1 MAPTNIGHFEKVR
14 ALAADARRVAVG
26 GARAGAGSRVTVY
39 DSVANKVLATL
50 DLPTHVHA
58 LAWVPKRADT
68 LLAACADG
76 HLVAITVDGNGARVT
91 RDTLAHAGA
100 CTALAV
106 NATHALCAG
115 ADGVLSLW
123 ETSTWSV
130 AGRWTLSPAALRAA
144 AIEPDGARVAGAGDD
159 GVVRVI
165 TVKDGARREMSG
177 HEGAVFALAFT
188 PRDGRLASAGDDAL
202 IRLWYLEG
210 EVECEVRGNDDTG
223 HKGAVYALV
232 FSPPPAKLPDGT
244 LPGDRLFSASAD
256 GKVKAWRLEDRR
268 KPRTVD
274 AGPLAVHALAFAPP
288 ASNARGTLG
297 ALWAGNEGR
306 GVSRFTVDATGALAE
321 NRTLYGNG
329 FEVVAADLQRK
340 EKPARD
346 AAVDLLAA
354 MEEREALEILSQ
366 SALGHPEVDT
376 RARIAKALGDARR
389 TTARSLLRS
398 KLSDVAPT
406 ARRAALDALRAIEG
420 DGALGPLR
428 AALDAPHPDL
438 RVVALRALAALRG
451 TSPLVPGM
459 VLERLTDPDASVR
472 RAAFDGALALYE
484 DDRVEALRVA
494 FERGAGDVKVLAL
507 LRALADGHLAAPAF
521 APLVTQAHDDADPAV
536 RRAAFT
542 ARVLARAA
550 LARTMSSRDEG
561 FRRLES
567 ELLGSLALL
576 LRGAAEADKN
586 PSREELDAARA
597 AIQTAGRADAALS
610 DEDLEPLLTA
620 LACRTPD
627 TALRGARALAMLGD
641 VRALGALL
649 QLTREADPALRR
661 EAALALR
668 SLDDPRARRRLVW
681 MLDDADADVR
691 GAALDAYATMTGVS
705 PADVAEAALRSP
717 QQDIRVRGL
726 ERLVKL
732 GAGDPAHETLL
743 ADAIEDEAEKV
754 RGEAF
759 RTLWAW
765 HAKDPAVA
773 IDRALGARFPDVRR
787 RAVDELATHAKHPW
801 AQERL
806 LQTITDR
813 DAAVALAAYDVAV
826 KAQGEAHGAAHLS
839 ALDSTQ
845 PAVRAAGARGAAKC
859 ALDEVRAALM
869 KRLADEQPE
878 PRVAALETLDKLSKD
893 SVTPHHS
900 ALQESHIDLRVRAA
914 ELLAARHDEA
924 LIEPMRAL
932 LADAE
937 LPKRLGAAPAA
948 ALRQRAASA
957 LATLG
962 ATKLVKYFATELL
975 KDDDALVREHA
986 ARGLATASRRGDE
999 GYLLDALGHADAWVR
1014 SWAADGLSR
1023 LGDPRAL
1030 PVLVGNLRHDHLP
1043 IRQGAVLSFAALG
1056 PEGYGGM
1063 LQGLEDPSLELQEMV
1078 FAVILARDLRA
1089 FRKGEA
1095 PDLLAS
1101 ALSSQRA
1108 EVRFAAARALELRG
1122 DPERYMAH
1130 LIEVLAP
1137 PKAEGKAAKEGPSE
1151 ESRARVLAGLAEAL
1165 ASDTPEQRY
1174 AAAQALS
1181 LKKRPAEY
1189 LREAERAARLRAL
1202 SAPWVPDT
1210 APRAP
1215 GEEPAKP
1222 RGQWL
1227 RRLFMAG
1234 EDTEPRSVP
1243 TEEQS
1248 RLQRLAFGAY
1258 VGLLRQVGTTDEDSQ
1273 RVRRDAI
1280 ERVVDLALRTDLGS
1294 SSAVPPLAR
1303 ALDDPNHLVR
1313 RAAYAGLKQLFHE
1326 RDDSPYTLALSS
1338 QSADVARAALDEI
1351 AARGEPARPRLVA
1364 ALDARIPEVR
1374 RHAFDLLESLSPK
1387 DSLDPLLAAISSA
1400 WDDLRMGVIER
1411 LARSTDARVASALR
1425 SAAASEHE
1433 NLRLRAAE
1441 LLVDR
1446 RDDHAVDVLASFVR
1460 ADDPAVAER
1469 ARAALVRLASDAAVT
1484 ALAQRLD
1491 ELEGDA
1497 RLPLVTSLRDAR
1509 NPSARS
1515 ALVARFDDES
1525 PAVRAAA
1532 LDAVVAIGDRALPR
1546 EVPEAE
1552 RDAIVRAKR
1561 DHAWLGPALDAAVR
1575 ARDPELRA
1583 RAAGRFTEAVDERA
1597 DATLAGL
1604 FTDRERAVRKAAVE
1618 AYASRVIHRGADAAP
1633 LDAVLRAGAR
1643 EHVLPAA
1650 EALAHKGI
1658 GAALHPLLLVSR
1670 AGDPDE
1676 RRRALL
1682 ALGTLGDPRA
1692 LDELELLASGG
1703 TEDAPVEPEMR
1714 GAAFHALGRMANKLT
1729 DPTRRAAVI
1738 ERVEQASVEQAN
1750 VVVRSGALFGVA
1762 ALGGERA
1769 RARLESTLLDESA
1782 ASTLR
1787 RDAAAGLALV
1797 KDPAAEAALA
1807 QALLAYDT
1815 EVSRAAQAA
1824 LRKLFPGERT
1834 RVALLAVTSVDDEI
1848 AGEAARF
1855 LATEG
1860 DPSVL
1865 VARLPAIQNPEL
1877 RARLRYGLVRRA
1889 AAPLDALASLL
1900 AHDDPAVLEEAAW
1913 ILGARTAV
1921 PASEAP
1927 PLDRAALGPVADALR
1942 RALAEMAARVATAAG
1957 ARRDQAAHAWPR
1969 LLWTAQRLAL
1979 PEAGSLA
1986 RDALSLGERCPAEAR
2001 REAAR
2006 ALGQLPPD
2014 EAAVAALTRALSDLD
2029 AAVRA
2034 AAAASLESA
2043 LRARAATVAAAVT
2056 PVDPVAFGVTTRA
2069 VTSADPLLRNEI
2081 GRRLALPSLIARR
2094 DVAGLVDLARAADV
2108 DPATRGDA
2116 LDALG
2121 RCGGDAATEAL
2132 GAMAFDKKW
2141 GDVNQRKRAYRAWRR
2156 ALRLKKATA
2165 AEATR

>member
-14 ALAADARRVAVG
+14 ALAADPRRVAVG

-39 DSVANKVLATL
+39 DAVSNKVVATV
-50 DLPTHVHA
+50 DLPAHVNA
-58 LAWVPKRADT
+58 LAWAPKRNDT
-68 LLAACADG
+68 LLAACDDG
-76 HLVAITVDGNGARVT
+76 HLIAITVDAGGARVS
-91 RDTLAHAGA
+91 RDTLAHDGP

-106 NATHALCAG
+106 NATHVACAG
-115 ADGVLSLW
+115 GDGVVSLW
-123 ETSTWSV
+123 ETGTWSV
-130 AGRWTLSPAALRAA
+130 AGRWTLSPAPLRAV
-144 AIEPDGARVAGAGDD
+144 AIEPDGARVAAAGDD
-159 GVVRVI
+159 GVVRAL
-165 TVKDGARREMSG
+165 TVKDGAVRAMPG

-188 PRDGRLASAGDDAL
+188 PRDGRLASAGDDGL

-232 FSPPPAKLPDGT
+232 FSPPPPKLPDGT
-244 LPGDRLFSASAD
+244 APGDRLFSASAD
-256 GKVKAWRLEDRR
+256 GKVKAWRMEDRR

-274 AGPLAVHALAFAPP
+274 AGPLPVHALAFAPP

-306 GVSRFTVDATGALAE
+306 GVSRFTVDATGAIAE
-321 NRTLYGNG
+321 NRTLYGHG
-329 FEVVAADLQRK
+329 FELVAADLQRK
-340 EKPARD
+340 ERPARE
-346 AAVDLLAA
+346 AAVDLLAS

-366 SALGHPEVDT
+366 AAHAHPEVDT
-376 RARIAKALGDARR
+376 RARIARALGDARR
-389 TTARSLLRS
+389 ATARNLLRA
-398 KLSDVAPT
+398 KLSDAAPT
-406 ARRAALDALRAIEG
+406 VRRAAFDALRAIDG
-420 DGALGPLR
+420 DASLAPLR
-428 AALDAPHPDL
+428 AALDAPHGDL
-438 RVVALRALAALRG
+438 RVAALHALAALRG

-459 VLERLTDPDASVR
+459 VLERLTDPDAGAR

-484 DDRVEALRVA
+484 GDRVEALRVA

-507 LRALADGHLAAPAF
+507 LRAMTDGHLDAPAF
-521 APLVTQAHDDADPAV
+521 APLVTRAHDDDDPAV

-542 ARVLARAA
+542 ARVLARAP

-561 FRRLES
+561 FRRLEA
-567 ELLGSLALL
+567 EVLGAVALL
-576 LRGAAEADKN
+576 RRPPGAAEKA
-586 PSREELDAARA
+586 PTREELDDARA
-597 AIQTAGRADAALS
+597 AIHAAGDPEAPLS
-610 DEDLEPLLTA
+610 DADLEPLLTA

-681 MLDDADADVR
+681 MFDDADADVR

-705 PADVAEAALRSP
+705 PAEVAEAALRSP

-732 GAGDPAHETLL
+732 GAGDPAREALL

-765 HAKDPAVA
+765 HAKDPAAA
-773 IDRALGARFPDVRR
+773 IDRALSARFPDVRR

-806 LQTITDR
+806 LRTVADR
-813 DAAVALAAYDVAV
+813 DPGVALAAYECAV
-826 KAQGEAHGAAHLS
+826 KALGESDPAAHLA
-839 ALDSTQ
+839 ALESTL
-845 PAVRAAGARGAAKC
+845 PAVRAAGAKGAAKC
-859 ALDEVRAALM
+859 ELDAVRAALM
-869 KRLADEQPE
+869 KRLADDRPE
-878 PRVAALETLDKLSKD
+878 PRVAALETLDALSKD
-893 SVTPHHS
+893 VNTPHHN
-900 ALQESHIDLRVRAA
+900 ALQESHIELRVRAA
-914 ELLAARHDEA
+914 ELLAPRRDER

-932 LADAE
+932 LADE
-937 LPKRLGAAPAA
+937 DLPKRLGPAAAA

-962 ATKLVKYFATELL
+962 APRLVKYFATEPL

-986 ARGLATASRRGDE
+986 ARGLSTASRRGDE

-1023 LGDPRAL
+1023 LGDARAL
-1030 PVLVGNLRHDHLP
+1030 PVLIGNLRHDHLP

-1089 FRKGEA
+1089 FRRGEA
-1095 PDLLAS
+1095 PDLLTS

-1108 EVRFAAARALELRG
+1108 EVRFSAARAIELRG

-1130 LIEVLAP
+1130 LIEVLSP
-1137 PKAEGKAAKEGPSE
+1137 PKGEGKAPKDGPME
-1151 ESRARVLAGLAEAL
+1151 EQRGRVLAGLAEAL

-1174 AAAQALS
+1174 AAAQALT

-1202 SAPWVPDT
+1202 SSPWVPDT

-1215 GEEPAKP
+1215 GDDPAKP
-1222 RGQWL
+1222 ARGWL

-1234 EDTEPRSVP
+1234 EGAEPRSVP

-1280 ERVVDLALRTDLGS
+1280 ERVVDLALHTDLGA

-1326 RDDSPYTLALSS
+1326 RDDSPFTLALAS

-1351 AARGEPARPRLVA
+1351 AARGSEAIPRLVA

-1387 DSLDPLLAAISSA
+1387 DSLDPLLAAIASA

-1446 RDDHAVDVLASFVR
+1446 RDDHAVDVLAAFLR
-1460 ADDPAVAER
+1460 DDDPTAAER
-1469 ARAALVRLASDAAVT
+1469 ARAALVRRASDAAVS
-1484 ALAQRLD
+1484 ALAQRVE

-1497 RLPLVTSLRDAR
+1497 RVPLLESLRDAR
-1509 NPSARS
+1509 NPSARA

-1525 PAVRAAA
+1525 AAVRAAA
-1532 LDAVVAIGDRALPR
+1532 FDAVVAIGDRALPR

-1552 RDAIVRAKR
+1552 RDAVIRAKR
-1561 DHAWLGPALDAAVR
+1561 DHAWLGPALDAAAH

-1583 RAAGRFTEAVDERA
+1583 KAAARLTEAVDERA
-1597 DATLAGL
+1597 DATLAGM
-1604 FTDRERAVRKAAVE
+1604 FADRERAVRKAAVE
-1618 AYASRVIHRGADAAP
+1618 SYAARVIRRGADPAP

-1650 EALAHKGI
+1650 EALAHKGNS
-1658 GAALHPLLLVSR
+1658 AALHPLLLVSR

-1692 LDELELLASGG
+1692 LDELELLAVGG
-1703 TEDAPVEPEMR
+1703 SEDAPVEPEMR
-1714 GAAFHALGRMANKLT
+1714 GAALHALGRMATRLT
-1729 DPTRRAAVI
+1729 DPTRRAAAI

-1750 VVVRSGALFGVA
+1750 EVVRSGALWGVA

-1769 RARLESTLLDESA
+1769 RARLEA
-1782 ASTLR
+1782 TLR
-1787 RDAAAGLALV
+1787 DDGAPSRIRVDAAEGLASL
-1797 KDPAAEAALA
+1797 KDPAAEDGLAWALTD
-1807 QALLAYDT
+1807 YDYAVAT
-1815 EVSRAAQAA
+1815 AAQAA
-1824 LRKLFPGERT
+1824 LRALFPGERT
-1834 RVALLAVTSVDDEI
+1834 RVALRAVASVHDDI

-1860 DPSVL
+1860 DPAVL
-1865 VARLPAIQNPEL
+1865 VARMPSVQNPEL

-1889 AAPLDALASLL
+1889 AAPLDALAGLL
-1900 AHDDPAVLEEAAW
+1900 AHDDPAVVEEAAW

-1921 PASEAP
+1921 PATEAP
-1927 PLDRAALGPVADALR
+1927 ALDPASLGPVPDALR
-1942 RALAEMAARVATAAG
+1942 SALATMRARLQTATGDDRG
-1957 ARRDQAAHAWPR
+1957 AAAHAWPR
-1969 LLWTAQRLAL
+1969 LLWTAHRLGL
-1979 PEAGSLA
+1979 PDVS
-1986 RDALSLGERCPAEAR
+1986 ALSREALAMGEGAPAEVR

-2006 ALGQLPPD
+2006 ALSGATD
-2014 EAAVAALTRALSDLD
+2014 EASVAALTRALTDLD
-2029 AAVRA
+2029 APVRA
-2034 AAAASLESA
+2034 AAAASLEASLA
-2043 LRARAATVAAAVT
+2043 SRAAPLAAAVS
-2056 PVDPVAFGVTTRA
+2056 PLDPVAFGVTARGI
-2069 VTSADPLLRNEI
+2069 TSEDPLLRNEI
-2081 GRRLALPSLIARR
+2081 GRRLALPSLLARR
-2094 DVAGLVDLARAADV
+2094 DVAGLIALARAADA

-2121 RCGGDAATEAL
+2121 RCGGAQAAEAL

-2156 ALRLKKATA
+2156 ALRVNKAT